1 MGYKEALEAA
11 GCKVLAFEE
20 FGSWQG
26 TWLAFVEY
34 NGEKGIVE
42 GAFGSCS
49 YCDAFEAEF
58 DRYGHE
64 PAIVDGK
71 YFVDRERDWPD
82 NPCTKEEYDAAVAA
96 EHQRL
101 IDFGKSYLTGGLY
114 DKAHYQT
121 RLERNLQEENQ
132 EDWFDEEEREYCQ
145 WAVSQDWS
153 PINLQT

>member
-49 YCDAFEAEF
+49 HCDAFMGEF
-58 DRYGHE
+58 DRYGE
-64 PAIVDGK
+64 DPIKRDGR
-71 YFVDRERDWPD
+71 YYIRYSDWPD
-82 NPCTKEEYDAAVAA
+82 NPCTQAEYEAAVANN
-96 EHQRL
+96 EQRL
-101 IDFGKSYLTGGLY
+101 IDFGKSYLAVGLY
-114 DKAHYQT
+114 DKAHYQA
-121 RLERNLQEENQ
+121 RLERSLQEESQ
-132 EDWFDEEEREYCQ
+132 RDWFDEEEREYCQ
-145 WAVSQDWS
+145 WAVNQDWS
-153 PINLQT
+153 PLNPQT